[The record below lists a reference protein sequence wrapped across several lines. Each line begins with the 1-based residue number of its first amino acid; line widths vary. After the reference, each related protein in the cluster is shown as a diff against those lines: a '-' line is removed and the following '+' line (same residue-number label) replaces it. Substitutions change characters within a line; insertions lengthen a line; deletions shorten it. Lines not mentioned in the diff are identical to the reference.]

1 MFFVIVM
8 PRPVPCTLFVTK
20 FSALVNGSNIC
31 SRKSCDIPYPLSAH
45 CGISTVT
52 GGASRAVYVR
62 IKILPFV
69 RTVISFSVTALG
81 SISKV
86 IAFLCVFLEQYE
98 WACGLS
104 CAGRTRSMPVFFPS
118 YMPA

>member
-1 MFFVIVM
+1 MFLVIVM

-20 FSALVNGSNIC
+20 FSALVNDSNIC
-31 SRKSCDIPYPLSAH
+31 FRKSCDIPYPLSAH
-45 CGISTVT
+45 CGISAVT
-52 GGASRAVYVR
+52 GGASRAVYAR

-86 IAFLCVFLEQYE
+86 IAFLCVFL
-98 WACGLS
+98 
-104 CAGRTRSMPVFFPS
+104 
-118 YMPA
+118 

>member
-8 PRPVPCTLFVTK
+8 PRLVPCTLFVTK

-31 SRKSCDIPYPLSAH
+31 FRKSCPLSAH
-45 CGISTVT
+45 CGISAVT
-52 GGASRAVYVR
+52 GGASRAVYAR

-86 IAFLCVFLEQYE
+86 IAFLCVFL
-98 WACGLS
+98 
-104 CAGRTRSMPVFFPS
+104 
-118 YMPA
+118 